1 MGYMVEVS
9 FDTRR
14 RSDVSALQASL
25 RALAVSYGGDTGFF
39 VHELE
44 GTGRTM
50 VEQNCVYTTEFES
63 EDDCDD
69 DIDVLI
75 QNCKQFLYKV
85 SRLDRVYVETVSN
98 TQGYKMIYASHKYL
112 KRMGKDVKKIYKTS
126 RKNIVLS
133 ETEKDM
139 LKGIYRNK

>member
-14 RSDVSALQASL
+14 RSDVTALQSSL
-25 RALAVSYGGDTGFF
+25 RATAISFGGDAGFF

-44 GTGRTM
+44 GRGRTM

-63 EDDCDD
+63 GDDEDDDSV
-69 DIDVLI
+69 IKK
-75 QNCKQFLYKV
+75 CKQFLQKV

-98 TQGYKMIYASHKYL
+98 THGYTMIYASHKYL
-112 KRMGKDVKKIYKTS
+112 KRMGKDVKKTYNLS
-126 RKNIVLS
+126 RKDLS
-133 ETEKDM
+133 INELEKDM
-139 LKGIYRNK
+139 LAAIKRNK